1 MTRDEHELLLGYLE
15 SFLDDSLITEVLEV
29 VKGGKEATVFR
40 CRAAPS
46 TRANYFAA
54 KVYRPM
60 ERRNFRNDAIYQQ
73 GRVIVNRRTRVAF
86 EKGTAFGREVQ
97 QGRWVGTEFATQ

>member
-1 MTRDEHELLLGYLE
+1 MSIDFPRVTHMTRDEQDVLLGLLE

-40 CRAAPS
+40 CLAAPS
-46 TRANYFAA
+46 KGARYFAA

-60 ERRNFRNDAIYQQ
+60 ERRSFRNDGVYQITS
-73 GRVIVNRRTRVAF
+73 RSLTFTIFKALVPPERPM
-86 EKGTAFGREVQ
+86 
-97 QGRWVGTEFATQ
+97 